1 MLKQTFVLSL
11 PFLLVIPLTL
21 FWFGVS
27 KCSDRSIRAPKT
39 NNNTNINER
48 KVPVGADKDES
59 GEQKHSK
66 ATTSVSATVFGGAT
80 HLKREELKGLFQQ
93 AASRNGQTD

>member
-39 NNNTNINER
+39 NNNTNNQRTFHGEEQLHT
-48 KVPVGADKDES
+48 VVLPGVGCDPKW
-59 GEQKHSK
+59 
-66 ATTSVSATVFGGAT
+66 GGAVL
-80 HLKREELKGLFQQ
+80 HLLVHVDALGRQQ
-93 AASRNGQTD
+93 QRHAPVCGAVQCSVV